1 MMWMINIYK
10 SIPNATCGLLTCL
23 CNLSYSRKSSCDVLM
38 REKLP
43 LRLASISETDL
54 RLGVSVGVVVVVVVV
69 MVVEVVSL
77 SPPAAVIIGGAGFRT
92 SAIPA
97 AAMAASMAPLP
108 EDGSTQS

>member
-69 MVVEVVSL
+69 EVVSL

>member
-54 RLGVSVGVVVVVVVV
+54 RLGVSVGVVVVVVV

>member
-54 RLGVSVGVVVVVVVV
+54 RLGVSVGVVVVV
-69 MVVEVVSL
+69 EVVSL

>member
-1 MMWMINIYK
+1 
-10 SIPNATCGLLTCL
+10 
-23 CNLSYSRKSSCDVLM
+23 M

-54 RLGVSVGVVVVVVVV
+54 RLGVSVGVVVV
-69 MVVEVVSL
+69 VVEVVSL

>member
-1 MMWMINIYK
+1 
-10 SIPNATCGLLTCL
+10 
-23 CNLSYSRKSSCDVLM
+23 M

-54 RLGVSVGVVVVVVVV
+54 RLGVSVGVVVVVV
-69 MVVEVVSL
+69 VVEVVSL